1 MKMKFAL
8 VLLALFF
15 YFKGNCQIQQ
25 AKAEVPIATN
35 FGFELA
41 QNEQRV
47 VEEYPAVYLHGT
59 EVRQL
64 NSKIIDGMEYQ
75 IYISLPDNY
84 DSSTESY
91 PVLYFLD
98 AWAQFGIIRQA
109 YWLLRFYDEVPPLI
123 IVGIAYEGNVKD
135 HLFYRSR
142 DYSPTKVPEEELGQ
156 ISQIVPISGG
166 APDFVQFL
174 QKELFP
180 MIEKEYRV
188 NKSDRALFG
197 VSFGGLFTSYV
208 LFKHTNLFQRYF
220 IGSPSLWWDNE
231 IIFKYEDDYA
241 KKNNSLP
248 VKVFLAAGGK
258 EDLTIRFDKLRNIIL
273 SRNYNDLYFSSYIFE
288 NETHMSF
295 IPAAHTRALR
305 VLYNSNE

>member
-1 MKMKFAL
+1 MRITL
-8 VLLALFF
+8 IILALFCSM
-15 YFKGNCQIQQ
+15 KCHCQIHKAQ
-25 AKAEVPIATN
+25 AGDLQATISCY
-35 FGFELA
+35 ELT
-41 QNEQRV
+41 QNAKDLPEKN
-47 VEEYPAVYLHGT
+47 PAVSLHGT

-75 IYISLPDNY
+75 IYVSLPDNY
-84 DSSTESY
+84 ESSTESY

-98 AWAQFGIIRQA
+98 AWAQFGIIRQT

-123 IVGIAYEGNVKD
+123 IVGIAYEGSAKD

-142 DYSPTKVPEEELGQ
+142 DYSPTRVPKEKLGQ
-156 ISQIVPISGG
+156 ISKIVPTSGG
-166 APDFVQFL
+166 APDFVRFL
-174 QKELFP
+174 EKELFP

-197 VSFGGLFTSYV
+197 VSFGGLCSTYV
-208 LFKHTNLFQRYF
+208 LFKHNHLFQRYF

-231 IIFKYEDDYA
+231 IIFKYEEDYA
-241 KKNNSLP
+241 KNNASLP

-258 EDLTIRFDKLRNIIL
+258 ENLSIRYNKLRDRLL
-273 SRNYNDLYFSSYIFE
+273 SRNYNDLDFTSTIFE

-295 IPAAHTRALR
+295 IAAAHTRALR
-305 VLYNSNE
+305 VLYNSEE

>member
-1 MKMKFAL
+1 MRITL
-8 VLLALFF
+8 IILALFCSM
-15 YFKGNCQIQQ
+15 KCHCQIHKAQVENLQ
-25 AKAEVPIATN
+25 ATRSGYELTQHAE
-35 FGFELA
+35 GLSSEH
-41 QNEQRV
+41 
-47 VEEYPAVYLHGT
+47 PAVSLHGT

-64 NSKIIDGMEYQ
+64 NSKLVDGMEYQ
-75 IYISLPDNY
+75 IYVSLPDNY
-84 DSSTESY
+84 ESSTKSY

-109 YWLLRFYDEVPPLI
+109 HWLLRFYDEVPPLI
-123 IVGIAYEGNVKD
+123 IVGIAYEGDAKD

-142 DYSPTKVPEEELGQ
+142 DYSPTRVPKEKLGK

-166 APDFVQFL
+166 APDFVRFL
-174 QKELFP
+174 EKELFP

-197 VSFGGLFTSYV
+197 VSFGGLCSTYV
-208 LFKHTNLFQRYF
+208 LFKHNHLFQRYF

-231 IIFKYEDDYA
+231 IIFKYEEDYA
-241 KKNNSLP
+241 KNNASLP

-258 EDLTIRFDKLRNIIL
+258 EDLSIRYHKLRNRLL
-273 SRNYNDLYFSSYIFE
+273 SRNYKDLEFTSTIFE

-295 IPAAHTRALR
+295 IPAAQTRALR
-305 VLYNSNE
+305 ILYK